1 PEALPRAPLLHAP
14 APRALPRQRRARPE
28 GLRRC
33 RAAEQRE
40 ELASSEVE
48 HGLLSPEPDVPAYSR
63 PRMLRK
69 RPQVLG
75 VDLNRSESSGALPCC
90 AATNDSTHEPA
101 APQDFSPVFVGFGSR
116 ADITRSPSNVR

>member
-1 PEALPRAPLLHAP
+1 
-14 APRALPRQRRARPE
+14 
-28 GLRRC
+28 
-33 RAAEQRE
+33 
-40 ELASSEVE
+40 
-48 HGLLSPEPDVPAYSR
+48 AYSR

-116 ADITRSPSNVR
+116 ADITRSPSNVRFTPQSGQEQTCWHVRFVPIASDRAAAKATTRSPRRRAAGMLPRLLGRAPLPS